1 MLLRIR
7 NLIRKELIQL
17 GRDVVLTAFIITL
30 PVVQLVLLARSTS
43 PSITGLD
50 VAVVDRDRSSAT
62 RRAVEALDNRE
73 ALDVRGFYHSIEEAG
88 SLLDQGDAILI
99 VVFPE
104 GFSQGVSS
112 TPALSRLTARPS
124 VQVIADGSND
134 LIADIALGAA
144 HEALTGFAREEA
156 GIWRDDDLASLIDL
170 RTAVRFNA
178 TFDVKLFTV
187 PAQVGFIVYQ
197 VTLTVA
203 AIGLARERELGTL
216 EQLLVMPLTRLELVI
231 GKALPALIIGL
242 VNFLSMLAVAV
253 WGFGVPMRGSVWML
267 LGLTVVFVIA
277 EIGYGMFIS
286 GMAHTQQQA
295 ILLVFVLAMLDMAF
309 SGYLVPIKNLP
320 STLRVIARVVPL
332 RHYLAIMRSVMLR
345 GAGLGDV
352 WGHAAAMLVVGAVV
366 TGIAVRSLSG
376 RLD

>member
-30 PVVQLVLLARSTS
+30 PVVQLILLARSTS

-62 RRAVEALDNRE
+62 RKAVEALHNRE
-73 ALDVRGFYHSIEEAG
+73 ALDVRGFYPTVEEAG
-88 SLLDQGDAILI
+88 SLLDRGDAVL
-99 VVFPE
+99 VVIFPE
-104 GFSQGVSS
+104 GFSQGVSF
-112 TPALSRLTARPS
+112 TPAFSGPTTSPS
-124 VQVIADGSND
+124 VQIIADGSND
-134 LIADIALGAA
+134 LMADIALGAA
-144 HEALTGFAREEA
+144 REALTDFARGATGASE
-156 GIWRDDDLASLIDL
+156 DDLASLIDL
-170 RTAVRFNA
+170 RTSVRFNA

-216 EQLLVMPLTRLELVI
+216 EQLIVMPLTRLELVI

-253 WGFGVPMRGSVWML
+253 WGFGVPMRGSVWVL
-267 LGLTVVFVIA
+267 FGLTVIFVVA

-286 GMAHTQQQA
+286 GVAHTQQQA
-295 ILLVFVLAMLDMAF
+295 ILLVFVLAMVDMAF
-309 SGYLVPIKNLP
+309 SGYLVPVKNLP
-320 STLRVIARVVPL
+320 AGLRVIARAVPL

-352 WGHAAAMLVVGAVV
+352 WGHAAAMLVVGGLVIGFAVQN
-366 TGIAVRSLSG
+366 LSR